1 MIFFSAIFVLLML
14 GVLFWITP
22 SEVADLR
29 GKVIGGVLIAAG
41 IMLVVPFAVAREK
54 TATSRRLL
62 RKHGRRIDACINE
75 VVNEGGT
82 GGMYYYHLEVRDLNN
97 GTHIFKSDPIPGS
110 FESLKFLLDYA
121 RDHGR
126 KNEMTVPVYVDP
138 TDETKYF
145 VDVSSNVELI
155 LKTKLGI

>member
-1 MIFFSAIFVLLML
+1 ML
-14 GVLFWITP
+14 GVLFWITS

-29 GKVIGGVLIAAG
+29 GKIIGGVLIAAG

-54 TATSRRLL
+54 TAASRRLL
-62 RKHGRRIDACINE
+62 RKYGRLIDACINK
-75 VVNEGGT
+75 VVNEGGAD
-82 GGMYYYHLEVRDLNN
+82 GMYYYHLEMRDPYNS
-97 GTHIFKSDPIPGS
+97 THIFKSDPIQGS
-110 FESLKFLLDYA
+110 FESLNFLLDYA

-126 KNEMTVPVYVDP
+126 ENEMTVPVYVDL

-145 VDVSSNVELI
+145 VDVSGDVERI